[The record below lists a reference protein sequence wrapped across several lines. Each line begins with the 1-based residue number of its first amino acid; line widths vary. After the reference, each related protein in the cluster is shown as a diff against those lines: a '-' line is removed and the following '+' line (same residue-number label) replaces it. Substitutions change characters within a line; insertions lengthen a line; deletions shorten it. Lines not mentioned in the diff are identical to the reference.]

1 MRKFPEP
8 QTQRTD
14 QVHQGKHEIV
24 EFLHGRGDKGGT
36 GDSAH
41 RRSSG
46 LRVLW
51 IVGSVGGLRFWLCG
65 PVDGQQ

>member
-8 QTQRTD
+8 RTQRTD
-14 QVHQGKHEIV
+14 RVHQGKREIV
-24 EFLHGRGDKGGT
+24 EFLHGRGDEGGT

-46 LRVLW
+46 LR
-51 IVGSVGGLRFWLCG
+51 G
-65 PVDGQQ
+65 PVDCWQCWWALVLALWPS